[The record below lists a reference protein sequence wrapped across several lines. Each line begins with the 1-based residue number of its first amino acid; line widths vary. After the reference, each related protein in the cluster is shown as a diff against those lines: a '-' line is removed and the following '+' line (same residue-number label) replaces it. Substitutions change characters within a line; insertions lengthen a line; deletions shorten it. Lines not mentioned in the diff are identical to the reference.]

1 MEGTCEFGIQRQK
14 EEVGVTEFTHP
25 HYAWLCVQQSPKGRL
40 IDLFSIDRDIRICPA
55 THIQVPIPAASP

>member
-25 HYAWLCVQQSPKGRL
+25 HYAWLCVQQSPKGR
-40 IDLFSIDRDIRICPA
+40 DIRICPA